1 MRGHVRRGPASTPRR
16 LVLHQRIT
24 RKGVKRP
31 LRALTVPQL
40 RRLRVALRYD
50 ERAIGCDVPDL
61 VSFLMATGLRTG
73 EACGLARSAVDL
85 GIGTIDVRAT
95 VVRVR
100 GLVVKPTKTD
110 AGTRNLVQPSW
121 CGDCCTNARPALP
134 PSTKSTMTG
143 R

>member
-1 MRGHVRRGPASTPRR
+1 MRGHVRRGPGSTPDGWSWQ
-16 LVLHQRIT
+16 QRIT

-40 RRLRVALRYD
+40 RQLRAALRYD
-50 ERAIGCDVPDL
+50 ERAIGCDLPDL
-61 VSFLMATGLRTG
+61 VSFLMATGLRIG

-100 GLVVKPTKTD
+100 GLVVKPTKPT
-110 AGTRNLVQPSW
+110 
-121 CGDCCTNARPALP
+121 PAP
-134 PSTKSTMTG
+134 
-143 R
+143 

>member
-1 MRGHVRRGPASTPRR
+1 
-16 LVLHQRIT
+16 
-24 RKGVKRP
+24 
-31 LRALTVPQL
+31 
-40 RRLRVALRYD
+40 
-50 ERAIGCDVPDL
+50 VPDL

-121 CGDCCTNARPALP
+121 CVAIAAR
-134 PSTKSTMTG
+134 TRG
-143 R
+143 RHSHLRRRAR